1 MAEITYVE
9 FDGVERRLDLKTGV
23 NLMQAAVANSVRGID
38 GDCGGACACATCH
51 VHVDP
56 KWLDRLGPRNRAE
69 AEMLEFAE
77 GVQDDSRLACQIVVQ
92 DDLDGLIVRLPQAQ
106 H

>member
-1 MAEITYVE
+1 MTEITYIE
-9 FDGVERRLDLKTGV
+9 FDGVERRLDLKAGV

-56 KWLDRLGPRNRAE
+56 EWLERLGPRNQTE

-77 GVQDDSRLACQIVVQ
+77 GVQDNSRLACQIVVS
-92 DDLDGLIVRLPQAQ
+92 DDLHGLVVRLPQAQ